1 MAAPELNHTAKIW
14 RVVPFAFAVLWSAQ
28 AQSEPV
34 AGVASVIDGDTL
46 EIHGQ
51 RVRLFGI
58 DAPESGQPCETA
70 QGERWRCGRD
80 AAIALADLIGR
91 APIQCDPQD
100 IDRYGRVVAVCY
112 QGNLDIGA
120 EMVRAGWAVAYRA
133 IRGPMCGM
141 RMRPVLR
148 AGDSG
153 RVYSICRGIGGVHRS
168 DSVSEAGL
176 LISFTSAGCDC
187 W

>member
-1 MAAPELNHTAKIW
+1 MVAAPEINHTAKIW
-14 RVVPFAFAVLWSAQ
+14 RVVPFVFAALWSAQ

-58 DAPESGQPCETA
+58 DAPEGGQPCETA

-112 QGNLDIGA
+112 QGDLNIGA
-120 EMVRAGWAVAYRA
+120 EMVRAGWAVAYRRYSRA
-133 IRGPMCGM
+133 YVRDEDAARLAGRG
-141 RMRPVLR
+141 LW
-148 AGDSG
+148 AGVFQMPWDW
-153 RVYSICRGIGGVHRS
+153 RRS
-168 DSVSEAGL
+168 QE
-176 LISFTSAGCDC
+176 
-187 W
+187 

>member
-1 MAAPELNHTAKIW
+1 MW

-120 EMVRAGWAVAYRA
+120 EMVRAGWAVAYRRYSRA
-133 IRGPMCGM
+133 YVRDEDAARLAGRG
-141 RMRPVLR
+141 LW
-148 AGDSG
+148 AGVFHMPWDW
-153 RVYSICRGIGGVHRS
+153 RRS
-168 DSVSEAGL
+168 QE
-176 LISFTSAGCDC
+176 
-187 W
+187 